1 MSQCR
6 KEILGSIVRP
16 TMATLLPSL
25 LGMASEGTPTGYGGT
40 RWRSFLP
47 STMEK
52 TTMEVHIDTGYHS
65 VELSLSLPADP
76 ATVAYQ
82 RPLKQPYVMR
92 SLDWPTD
99 VSMSQV
105 PVSQPFWWEV
115 LAQAKPY
122 PEIVTVIVGLV
133 RLPTVKVIIL
143 TLILSDQ

>member
-1 MSQCR
+1 M
-6 KEILGSIVRP
+6 
-16 TMATLLPSL
+16 
-25 LGMASEGTPTGYGGT
+25 
-40 RWRSFLP
+40 
-47 STMEK
+47 
-52 TTMEVHIDTGYHS
+52 D
-65 VELSLSLPADP
+65 LSLSLSLSADP

-122 PEIVTVIVGLV
+122 PEIVNVIIGLV
-133 RLPTVKVIIL
+133 RLPTVKVHVIL
-143 TLILSDQ
+143 NRGSL